1 MLRMNV
7 SHDCVFAREA
17 VFVWLAELLPESIT
31 YVVTFYDAALK
42 VSWFW
47 KMSYEEQKLQDVFRQ
62 KQ

>member
-7 SHDCVFAREA
+7 SHDCGFAQEA